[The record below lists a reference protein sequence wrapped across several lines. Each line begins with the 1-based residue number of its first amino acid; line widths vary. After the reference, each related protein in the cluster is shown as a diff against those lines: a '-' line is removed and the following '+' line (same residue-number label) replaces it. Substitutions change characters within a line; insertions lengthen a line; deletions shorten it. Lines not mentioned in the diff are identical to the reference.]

1 MLPSTAKLPDYR
13 IYFEF
18 PFENVRLDYVG
29 SLYTRVIYS
38 SNKETYKSYILLFTC
53 AATSNTHL
61 ELVTEL
67 SKSLLYALRRFV
79 ARKCLSLT
87 FINANFK
94 TFKTKEIKRFA
105 LKLKINWKFI
115 LVKSP
120 WWGRCYKKLIGIMKK
135 YLKKVA
141 GKALLNYDE
150 LTAFINTNLTNVK
163 YKTINI
169 FITICHLLYGQN
181 ISRRNFMYF
190 DAEYR
195 KQEDT
200 LLNRYKRLKVI
211 LK

>member
-38 SNKETYKSYILLFTC
+38 SNKETYKSYILIFTC

-105 LKLKINWKFI
+105 LKLKD
-115 LVKSP
+115 
-120 WWGRCYKKLIGIMKK
+120 KLEI
-135 YLKKVA
+135 
-141 GKALLNYDE
+141 
-150 LTAFINTNLTNVK
+150 
-163 YKTINI
+163 
-169 FITICHLLYGQN
+169 H
-181 ISRRNFMYF
+181 ISEIPM
-190 DAEYR
+190 
-195 KQEDT
+195 
-200 LLNRYKRLKVI
+200 VG
-211 LK
+211 